1 MRGRAESVDDASGNG
16 HLGTISGATWTT
28 GHFGGA
34 LSFNGTNAS
43 VLLDGLGT
51 FYQSGFTLEAWVQ
64 KQSASRN
71 DVGVLG
77 SWTSSGG
84 GPMLWVDHVAT
95 RYQLTLG
102 NNGLASYLD
111 SGHNPI
117 AGQWQHLAATYDGTT
132 ARFYIDGVEVASRTV
147 SGGVGTSNIW
157 RIGAYGSAAGGF
169 FDGLIDNVRIYSRAL
184 SDAEVQTD
192 MNTPVTMWNAG
203 FPSAPT
209 NLAVT
214 AQAQT
219 SVSAQWTASTDDVG
233 VTGYNLYLDGTQVG
247 TTTGTSYTFTG
258 LSCST
263 SYQFGVEAVD
273 GSANVSP
280 RTLLTASTALCDVP
294 VGLVAAYSF
303 DEGSGGLVNDASGNG
318 HLGTISGATW
328 TTGHFGGALSFN
340 GTNASVDLGGLGTFY
355 QSGFTLEAWVQKQ
368 TASKND
374 VAVARQLDEQR
385 GGPMLW
391 VDHVATRYQLTLN
404 NGLANYL
411 DSGHNPIAGQWQHL
425 AATFDGT
432 TARFYID
439 GVAGREPRG
448 LGPRRQLEHLAD
460 RRVRRIADGLLRRP
474 HRQRPRLRPRAH
486 RRPDRHGHER
496 PGHGRGAAAGHDAA
510 VGSGDSDCD
519 TRGASSVALSW
530 GAATD
535 NVGVTKYDVYRSTTA
550 GFTPSVANRIAQPTG
565 TSYSDTGLAAGTYYY
580 KVAAEDA
587 AGERRPRVE
596 RGDGDG
602 RPARHDAADGLD
614 HGAERRLQP

>member
-1 MRGRAESVDDASGNG
+1 MAGRCSGSITSRPDISSPW
-16 HLGTISGATWTT
+16 GTT
-28 GHFGGA
+28 
-34 LSFNGTNAS
+34 
-43 VLLDGLGT
+43 V
-51 FYQSGFTLEAWVQ
+51 
-64 KQSASRN
+64 SRN
-71 DVGVLG
+71 
-77 SWTSSGG
+77 
-84 GPMLWVDHVAT
+84 
-95 RYQLTLG
+95 
-102 NNGLASYLD
+102 YLD

-132 ARFYIDGVEVASRTV
+132 ARFYIDGVMVASRTV

-157 RIGAYGSAAGGF
+157 RIGAYGSVAGGF

-203 FPSAPT
+203 FPSVPT

-328 TTGHFGGALSFN
+328 ATGHFGGALSFN

-374 VAVARQLDEQR
+374 VAVLGSWTSSAA
-385 GGPMLW
+385 GPMIW
-391 VDHVATRYQLTLN
+391 VDHVATRYQLTL
-404 NGLANYL
+404 A
-411 DSGHNPIAGQWQHL
+411 
-425 AATFDGT
+425 T
-432 TARFYID
+432 TASPITSTPATIRSRAS
-439 GVAGREPRG
+439 GNTSPPPSTA
-448 LGPRRQLEHLAD
+448 RRHASTST
-460 RRVRRIADGLLRRP
+460 GCWS
-474 HRQRPRLRPRAH
+474 RAA
-486 RRPDRHGHER
+486 RCRSPS
-496 PGHGRGAAAGHDAA
+496 AAR
-510 VGSGDSDCD
+510 
-519 TRGASSVALSW
+519 TRGGSARTARRRRASSTAS
-530 GAATD
+530 
-535 NVGVTKYDVYRSTTA
+535 STTSA
-550 GFTPSVANRIAQPTG
+550 STITRSPSAR
-565 TSYSDTGLAAGTYYY
+565 S
-580 KVAAEDA
+580 
-587 AGERRPRVE
+587 RRT
-596 RGDGDG
+596 
-602 RPARHDAADGLD
+602 
-614 HGAERRLQP
+614 

>member
-1 MRGRAESVDDASGNG
+1 MAGRCSG
-16 HLGTISGATWTT
+16 STT
-28 GHFGGA
+28 
-34 LSFNGTNAS
+34 SR
-43 VLLDGLGT
+43 LD
-51 FYQSGFTLEAWVQ
+51 
-64 KQSASRN
+64 
-71 DVGVLG
+71 
-77 SWTSSGG
+77 
-84 GPMLWVDHVAT
+84 
-95 RYQLTLG
+95 YQLTLG
-102 NNGLASYLD
+102 NNGLSGYLD

-132 ARFYIDGVEVASRTV
+132 ARFYIDGVMVASRTV
-147 SGGVGTSNIW
+147 SAGVGTSNIW

-374 VAVARQLDEQR
+374 VAVLGSWTSSGA
-385 GGPMLW
+385 GPMLW
-391 VDHVATRYQLTLN
+391 VDHVATRYQLTLGN
-404 NGLANYL
+404 NGLSGYL

-439 GVAGREPRG
+439 GVLVASRAVSLPVGSSNTW
-448 LGPRRQLEHLAD
+448 
-460 RRVRRIADGLLRRP
+460 RIGAYGASPTGFFDGLD
-474 HRQRPRLRPRAH
+474 RQRPRLRPRAH

-510 VGSGDSDCD
+510 VGTGDSDCD
-519 TRGASSVALSW
+519 SRRQLGGVELGRGDRQRRGDEVRRVPVDDRRVHAERGEPDRTADRHELLGHGPCSRHLSLQ
-530 GAATD
+530 G
-535 NVGVTKYDVYRSTTA
+535 GGR
-550 GFTPSVANRIAQPTG
+550 GCCR
-565 TSYSDTGLAAGTYYY
+565 
-580 KVAAEDA
+580 EH
-587 AGERRPRVE
+587 RRRVE

-602 RPARHDAADGLD
+602 RPARHDATDGLD
-614 HGAERRLQP
+614 HGAERRLQRERPRDGHCERE